1 MRTIRLSAILL
12 TLTGLV
18 AGTEVTSRD
27 IYDAI
32 RQNDLARLKKM
43 TAPGADVNLRD
54 ARGSTPLMHAAAIG
68 SLEAVKLLLKASA
81 DVNARN
87 GLDSTALIWGA
98 SDPAKVR
105 LLVDAGANVNARSK
119 IGRTPLQ
126 IAAGH
131 PGSLD
136 AVSLLLSKGADTK
149 AADFRGTTA
158 LIEAARVN
166 DIDELRALL
175 NYPVDLNAGDF
186 GGFTALMWAAG
197 HSNLAAVKLLLD
209 KGADVNA
216 VHTREIPVKNG
227 VIALSRVTALMVAPR
242 SSPEVMEALLK
253 AGADV
258 NARDVRGMTPLMFA
272 VASDAPDPSIVKLFL
287 DRGAD
292 LTVKGKDGETALDW
306 ARKFNRPDVLR
317 LLGGHA
323 VEAPAALQPVAERK
337 LDLRGAIGRS
347 LALLQSGS
355 TEYFKQSG
363 CVGCHHQSL
372 AGVAVASARKNG
384 YHIDEAAAAEQIRVV
399 KSELMSAREALLQ
412 NVFISVDGIAYE
424 MLMLSELGYPA
435 DELTDAIV
443 SLIASQQ
450 APDGSWSGF
459 PIVRPPL
466 EDSEYVSTAMAARA
480 LARYPIPARKA
491 EFEERVAKSR
501 QWLLRAQPE
510 RPYERSFQLL
520 GLKWSGAAPKEIEHV
535 ASEVKRLQRPDGGWP
550 QLPDLSSD
558 AFATGVALYALRQAG
573 SSPKDDAYRRG
584 VRFLLLSQRDD
595 GSWLVR
601 SRAPKVQPYF
611 QSGFPHNHDQWIS
624 AAATAWAAAAL
635 SESAQPAN
643 KTAALR

>member
-1 MRTIRLSAILL
+1 MGSIRPFIILL
-12 TLTGLV
+12 AL
-18 AGTEVTSRD
+18 AGTACAAEVTSRD
-27 IYDAI
+27 VYDAI
-32 RQNDLARLKKM
+32 RQNDLARLKTMK
-43 TAPGADVNLRD
+43 APGADVNLRD
-54 ARGSTPLMHAAAIG
+54 SRGSTPLMHAAAIG
-68 SLEAVKLLLKASA
+68 SVDAVKLLLKAGA

-119 IGRTPLQ
+119 IGRTPLP

-131 PGSLD
+131 PGSLE
-136 AVSLLLSKGADTK
+136 AVRLLLSKGADTK
-149 AADFRGTTA
+149 AVDFRGTSA

-166 DIDELRALL
+166 DIEVLRALL
-175 NYPVDLNAGDF
+175 DHPVDLNAGDF
-186 GGFTALMWAAG
+186 AGFTALMWAAG
-197 HSNLAAVKLLLD
+197 HSNLAAVKLLLA

-216 VHTREIPVKNG
+216 AHTRKIPMKNG
-227 VIALSRVTALMVAPR
+227 VIAVSRMTALMVAPK
-242 SSPEVMEALLK
+242 SAPDVMEALLD

-258 NARDVRGMTPLMFA
+258 NARDIRGMTPLMLA
-272 VASDAPDPSIVKLFL
+272 VACDAPDPRIVKLFL

-292 LTVKGKDGETALDW
+292 PAVKSKDGELALDW

-317 LLGGHA
+317 LLGGQA
-323 VEAPAALQPVAERK
+323 VKAQAVLQPVAERK
-337 LDLRGAIGRS
+337 LDLRGSIGRG

-372 AGVAVASARKNG
+372 AGVAVASARNNG
-384 YHIDEAAAAEQIRVV
+384 FIVDEAAAAEQIRVM
-399 KSELMSAREALLQ
+399 KSELVSAREALLQ

-424 MLMLSELGYPA
+424 TLMLSEQAYPA
-435 DELTDAIV
+435 DELTDTIA

-466 EDSEYVSTAMAARA
+466 EDSEYVSTALAARA

-520 GLKWSGAAPKEIEHV
+520 GLKWTGAGSKEIERV
-535 ASEVKRLQRPDGGWP
+535 AAEVKRLQRPDGGWP
-550 QLPDLSSD
+550 QLPDLLSD

-573 SSPKDDAYRRG
+573 TSPKD
-584 VRFLLLSQRDD
+584 
-595 GSWLVR
+595 
-601 SRAPKVQPYF
+601 
-611 QSGFPHNHDQWIS
+611 
-624 AAATAWAAAAL
+624 
-635 SESAQPAN
+635 
-643 KTAALR
+643 